1 MSSVWAAFFVG
12 CFIGFIVTLVAM
24 SCLFIARHEDDDAQ
38 RLYKSLNPKRGID
51 R

>member
-24 SCLFIARHEDDDAQ
+24 FCLFIARRENDEAM
-38 RLYKSLNPKRGID
+38 RLYKSLNANTGG
-51 R
+51 